1 MKKNNSILRYI
12 GFIIPLYLL
21 FNSYNITAQTPGV
34 IFQGTPNTVLDPN
47 GDGYVS
53 LPPSETPS
61 QYTNIGFPSNIN
73 DTDVFDVLYS
83 EIAYAGIPEITP
95 EPTSD
100 LNKGP
105 SCAFTDLVQDA
116 NSRSSYYNTDG
127 TNMRFR
133 FRLGGAA
140 SNSKGYSILID
151 TDEKFGFTG
160 PNKDPNAVVGNP
172 GFEVEIV
179 LRTNFTVDA
188 YSIDGTTN
196 PTIITTQPYT
206 THAIK
211 SLALTTVCDDPDYF
225 YDFYLSFSDLT
236 GYINNATKLRMISV
250 TSINPKGIMGNNG
263 TSDVAGV
270 DDSSNTTDN
279 LYEEAIDT
287 QTPTNGDPL
296 ERAACPLINGTIPT
310 GSSVPITGTTNAV
323 AAGEETEIE
332 VFVNGASVGTST
344 TSTTTWGF
352 TIPGP
357 INEEDKITATATVKK
372 STEIIKG
379 TSVANCDTKTVTDTS
394 CIPLATPV
402 FVNFANGGKTL
413 TLTYPIG
420 EVPVGTSFFLN
431 FYDSSTGTK
440 ITTIDGT
447 NVQNYAS
454 SSPTSIGLGGGNKF
468 TDDSVN
474 FFVTIDTVSDTNPAS
489 CPSLGSEP
497 ISTCSS
503 GTVSAT
509 PFLDPFELGDTSI
522 TGNFGGIPPTSAT
535 LRLIINGSST
545 DYITTTT
552 GSSNTFSIDITGLT
566 LLTTDAIK
574 VSNRN
579 FGTACLSTP
588 SAVVSPIITSLTPII
603 DVDFC
608 TTTNISTV
616 SGTSSELGG
625 TIRVYSG
632 PNQGISKLSALDTNT
647 ATVLSNGTWSLTL
660 AASITPGNWI
670 GATVQNTNEIESDI
684 SDDVQI
690 NTKTVATSLVITS
703 DPIKEGDISII
714 GTSSGLATGS
724 IIQLYLDGSLID
736 GKFTTTDGA
745 GNWTIN
751 DLDNSSLGSSSFD
764 ELYSDAVVTVTATS
778 TAAGSCES
786 DQSSSK
792 VVICNPPTVPTISTT
807 SSPICEN
814 GIFMVTVTDAQPGL
828 LYQLLDQDNN
838 SVGPSFLGPN
848 IAADKI
854 IDSDPLP
861 FGTNSLKVRA
871 SKIFG
876 TCTSVESN
884 SVSVTVYP
892 SPTITFG
899 PNPSATFD
907 NSTANQQLVVT
918 FSSAANQPSLY
929 SIDFDDAANAASL
942 LDVSSTA
949 LSGSQIDIDIP
960 TGLPI
965 GVYNGSITIQEVLVN
980 SCSKSYPITI
990 TILAPSAP
998 TFTNL
1003 IENENI
1009 CAGTTLVNFT
1019 YDGTTNA
1026 PTNYSIDF
1034 SDAANL
1040 QGFTDLVDVDATF
1053 SGSGSITVAVPTNP
1067 AEGTYTGVIRLKNTT
1082 TGFISQE
1089 YPIEIEIEK
1098 TTAGVIAGNQIIL
1111 STTDVVAFTSTE
1123 DASGLG
1129 GVTYQW
1135 QKSTTSATIGFSN
1148 ISGATSATFNEGTIT
1163 QATYYKRI
1171 ATSVT
1176 NSCTAESNVITVT
1189 ILTLSGIPMIT
1200 QVYQFGNEKWIEIT
1214 NISSNTINANEIKV
1228 ILFKDKIRDQTDKLP
1243 DATYSVT
1250 SVLAPGQSVL
1260 IKNTLST
1267 NITNINGAPLIDD
1280 NLTDIDGG
1288 NDMISLSTTTDAT
1301 AWANRYDIVANIP
1314 NKTSLVRIDETFTP
1328 NTTYTASEWVVF
1340 IDDTLDPYRL
1350 LAAGGAQRHPHDPL
1364 ISEIESANTDAN
1376 TLLGLHRVDITTRNG
1391 AAWDNGYP
1399 DRSRF
1404 VVIDE
1409 NYNHTTARLSARK
1422 LTVDASKKLSV
1433 TDNLLAVTNTIVLNG
1448 DIRLIG
1454 TSQLIQTHTTASL
1467 VTGTGQLLV
1476 DQNST
1481 VPSIYRYNYMGSP
1494 VINTAG
1500 ASNYTVATIFKDGTT
1515 PTNHTGV
1522 VNTDIAKDINWISG
1536 YNGDTS
1542 DPISLAQYWI
1552 YTYAANAGTRASWSQ
1567 KLSSG
1572 TIPNTDGFI
1581 FKGPGRPQNYTFVG
1595 IPKDGEITTAI
1606 GGNESY
1612 LVGNP
1617 FASAL
1622 SVKEFIE
1629 DNKSSTSGV
1638 LYFWEHASEKTTSES
1653 SSIGHNFAGYIGGYA
1668 TRTIAMGVT
1677 AKDATGAVDVII
1689 ESEDSSVTINGTS
1702 EEQTENSLP
1711 INVVKLETI
1720 ANFIKF
1726 STISKGADTL
1736 RIKYK
1741 SEIDKSIIIK
1751 VNDID
1756 RLEVTL
1762 PVSVGTSY
1770 AIFEVALCVEAG
1782 NNITLQSN
1790 DTNIAFIDY
1799 LNLIDADGQLT
1810 CAPST
1815 GGSAITY
1822 TEPEPYVAIGQG
1834 FFIQGDIDG
1843 GAVVFNNSQREYKLE
1858 EAGSSVFFKS
1868 ATKSKSDSNSL
1879 LNTPAIKLGMNF
1891 KSTDDNKEYHRQIGV
1906 SFSQYTSF
1914 NYDKGYDAEMYDL
1927 GNTDIYWKFPNDNR
1941 NYIIS
1946 GVQQISDD
1954 LEVPLEITMGY
1965 SGDINITIDEMKNIN
1980 ENVYIRDKVADIS
1993 YDIKNGKANIT
2004 LDKGTY
2010 SDRFVLAFVENKVL
2024 GTEDENLI
2032 KDITIFTDK
2041 TSQNLIISKNEEI
2054 TIKKVVLY
2062 TILGKKVG
2070 LWNINEQ
2077 TQKTALPFNKKLST
2091 GLYIVKMKT
2100 ANGNISKKIIIQ

>member
-1 MKKNNSILRYI
+1 M
-12 GFIIPLYLL
+12 G
-21 FNSYNITAQTPGV
+21 IT
-34 IFQGTPNTVLDPN
+34 
-47 GDGYVS
+47 
-53 LPPSETPS
+53 
-61 QYTNIGFPSNIN
+61 
-73 DTDVFDVLYS
+73 
-83 EIAYAGIPEITP
+83 
-95 EPTSD
+95 
-100 LNKGP
+100 
-105 SCAFTDLVQDA
+105 
-116 NSRSSYYNTDG
+116 
-127 TNMRFR
+127 
-133 FRLGGAA
+133 
-140 SNSKGYSILID
+140 
-151 TDEKFGFTG
+151 
-160 PNKDPNAVVGNP
+160 
-172 GFEVEIV
+172 
-179 LRTNFTVDA
+179 
-188 YSIDGTTN
+188 
-196 PTIITTQPYT
+196 
-206 THAIK
+206 
-211 SLALTTVCDDPDYF
+211 
-225 YDFYLSFSDLT
+225 
-236 GYINNATKLRMISV
+236 
-250 TSINPKGIMGNNG
+250 
-263 TSDVAGV
+263 
-270 DDSSNTTDN
+270 
-279 LYEEAIDT
+279 
-287 QTPTNGDPL
+287 
-296 ERAACPLINGTIPT
+296 
-310 GSSVPITGTTNAV
+310 
-323 AAGEETEIE
+323 
-332 VFVNGASVGTST
+332 T
-344 TSTTTWGF
+344 TSTATWSY
-352 TIPGP
+352 I
-357 INEEDKITATATVKK
+357 IVNEIFEGNEITATATVKK
-372 STEIIKG
+372 GAEIIKG
-379 TSVANCDTKTVTDTS
+379 TSVDNCDIKTVTDTS
-394 CIPLATPV
+394 CIPLATPT
-402 FVNFANGGKTL
+402 FVDFPSGGKIL
-413 TLTYPIG
+413 TLDYAA
-420 EVPVGTSFFLN
+420 GTPAGSSFIFN
-431 FYDSSTGTK
+431 FYDSSTGTQ
-440 ITTIDGT
+440 ITTIDGV
-447 NVQNYAS
+447 NVINYTS
-454 SSPTSIGLGGGNKF
+454 SSPTSIDLGGGNKF
-468 TDDSVN
+468 TDDSIN
-474 FFVTIDTVSDTNPAS
+474 FFVTVDTNPTS

-497 ISTCSS
+497 ISTCDR
-503 GTVSAT
+503 GAVSAT
-509 PFLDPFELGDTSI
+509 PFLHPIEIGDTSI
-522 TGNFGGIPPTSAT
+522 TGNFGGSPPTSAT

-545 DYITTTT
+545 DYTTTTT

-579 FGTACLSTP
+579 FGTACLSTL
-588 SAVVSPIITSLTPII
+588 SAIVHPIITSLTPII
-603 DVDFC
+603 NVDFC
-608 TTTNISTV
+608 TTTSISTV

-632 PNQGISKLSALDTNT
+632 PNQGVSKLNTLDTNT
-647 ATVLSNGTWSLTL
+647 ATVSSNGTWSLTL
-660 AASITPGNWI
+660 ATSIAPGNWI
-670 GATVQNTNEIESDI
+670 AATVQNTNEIESGI

-690 NTKTVATSLVITS
+690 NTKTVATSLIIIS
-703 DPIKEGDISII
+703 DPITEGDISII

-736 GKFTTTDGA
+736 GKSTTTDSA

-778 TAAGSCES
+778 TVAGSCES
-786 DQSSSK
+786 APSSSK
-792 VVICNPPTVPTISTT
+792 VVICNPPTVPTISTN

-814 GIFMVTVTDAQPGL
+814 GIFMVTVTDAKPGL

-861 FGTNSLKVRA
+861 FGTTSLKVRA

-876 TCTSVESN
+876 TCTIVESN

-899 PNPSATFD
+899 PNPSTTFD
-907 NSTANQQLVVT
+907 DSTANQQLVVT
-918 FSSAANQPSLY
+918 FSSATNQPSLY
-929 SIDFDDAANAASL
+929 SIDFNDVANAASL

-965 GVYNGSITIQEVLVN
+965 GVYNGSITIQEVVVN

-990 TILAPSAP
+990 TILDPSAP

-1003 IENENI
+1003 LGNENI
-1009 CAGTTLVNFT
+1009 CAGTTSVNFT

-1053 SGSGSITVAVPTNP
+1053 SGSGSITVTVPTNP
-1067 AEGTYTGVIRLKNTT
+1067 AEGTYTGVIRLKNTIA
-1082 TGFISQE
+1082 GLVSQE
-1089 YPIEIEIEK
+1089 YPVSISIEK
-1098 TTAGVIAGNQIIL
+1098 TTQGIISGNQIIL
-1111 STTDVVAFTSTE
+1111 STTDVAAFTSTE
-1123 DASGLG
+1123 DATGLG
-1129 GVTYQW
+1129 GIAYQW
-1135 QKSTTSATIGFSN
+1135 QKSTTSATTGFLD
-1148 ISGATSATFNEGTIT
+1148 ISGAESATFNEGFIT
-1163 QATYYKRI
+1163 QTTYYKRV

-1250 SVLAPGQSVL
+1250 SVLAPGQSIL

-1280 NLTDIDGG
+1280 NLTEIDGG

-1301 AWANRYDIVANIP
+1301 AWANRYDIVSNIP

-1340 IDDTLDPYRL
+1340 IDDALDPYRL

-1376 TLLGLHRVDITTRNG
+1376 SLLGLHRTDIITRTG

-1404 VVIDE
+1404 VVIDQD
-1409 NYNHTTARLSARK
+1409 YNHTTARLSARK
-1422 LTVDASKKLSV
+1422 LTVNASKKLSV

-1500 ASNYTVATIFKDGTT
+1500 SSNYTVATIFKDGTT

-1536 YNGDTS
+1536 YNGTTS
-1542 DPISLAQYWI
+1542 DPISLAEYWI

-1572 TIPNTDGFI
+1572 AIPNTDGFI

-1629 DNKSSTSGV
+1629 DNESSTSGV
-1638 LYFWEHASEKTTSES
+1638 LYFWEHTSEKTTSES
-1653 SSIGHNFAGYIGGYA
+1653 SSVGHNFAGYIGGYA
-1668 TRTIAMGVT
+1668 TRTIAMGVS
-1677 AKDATGAVDVII
+1677 AKNATGAVDVII
-1689 ESEDSSVTINGTS
+1689 ESEDSSVTVSGTS
-1702 EEQTENSLP
+1702 EEQTANSVL
-1711 INVVKLETI
+1711 INVLKMETT

-1726 STISKGADTL
+1726 STISKGADIL

-1762 PVSVGTSY
+1762 PGAIGTSY
-1770 AIFEVALCVEAG
+1770 AVFEVALCVEAG

-1790 DTNIAFIDY
+1790 DTNITFIDY

-1815 GGSAITY
+1815 GGDAITY
-1822 TEPEPYVAIGQG
+1822 REPEPYIAIGQG
-1834 FFIQGDIDG
+1834 FFIQGDTDG
-1843 GAVVFNNSQREYKLE
+1843 GTVVFNNSQREYKLE

-1868 ATKSKSDSNSL
+1868 ATKSESDSNSL

-1891 KSTDDNKEYHRQIGV
+1891 KSTDDNNEYHRQIGV

-1914 NYDKGYDAEMYDL
+1914 NYDKGYDAELYDL
-1927 GNTDIYWKFPNDNR
+1927 GITDIYWKFPNDNK

-1980 ENVYIRDKVADIS
+1980 ENVYITDKVTGIS

-2004 LDKGTY
+2004 LDEGTY
-2010 SDRFVLAFVENKVL
+2010 SDRFVLAFVENTVL
-2024 GTEDENLI
+2024 GLEDEELI
-2032 KDITIFTDK
+2032 KDITIFADNK
-2041 TSQNLIISKNEEI
+2041 SHNLIISKNEEI

-2062 TILGKKVG
+2062 NILGKKVG